1 MNVLHVAIGLAVGI
15 VIGAMDFSLAK
26 SIASVVRSGNARA
39 IQVLMVG
46 GFLFRLGLIGIT
58 LWVLSRSG
66 GISFIAVCIG
76 LTGAFT
82 VMTLAH
88 AVKAN
93 SAAARIRK
101 QASDR
106 R

>member
-1 MNVLHVAIGLAVGI
+1 MNVTHVLIGLAVGI
-15 VIGAMDFSLAK
+15 VIGAMDFSLAR
-26 SIASVVRSGNARA
+26 SVAAMVRSGDARA
-39 IQVLMVG
+39 IQAVMVG
-46 GFLFRLGLIGIT
+46 GFVVRLGLIGIT
-58 LWVLSRSG
+58 LWLLSRSG
-66 GISFIAVCIG
+66 GINFVAVCIG

-93 SAAARIRK
+93 SSAARIRK

>member
-1 MNVLHVAIGLAVGI
+1 MNVLEIAIGLAAGVI
-15 VIGAMDFSLAK
+15 IGAMDFSLAK
-26 SIASVVRSGNARA
+26 SIATVVRSGNVRA
-39 IQVLMVG
+39 IQILMVG
-46 GFLFRLGLIGIT
+46 GFIVRLGLVGIT
-58 LWVLSRSG
+58 LWLLSRSG
-66 GISFIAVCIG
+66 GISFVAVCIG

-88 AVKAN
+88 AFKAN